1 MKGIWSIVIIPLYL
15 LVSCSSSKAPVISE
29 HEVNL
34 QPTFSEIA
42 IDGRSDD
49 WRNAP
54 HDFSEG
60 STVEF
65 SVANNASHLFILL
78 KVPSIQEQRKIL
90 EGGMDVWISA
100 DGRKDK
106 KTGITY
112 PVKGELSDQDPSITG
127 TGQLTVKERHLQMAA
142 QVISMQRFGF
152 IPVFNSVQSIRQN
165 TGFKA
170 SIGWDENDVMIYE
183 LTIPFNAFTED
194 IRNKELKVGFNIH
207 GIDRTKNSQQAQNNA
222 FTEGHGSSMGGGRRG
237 GGNFGN
243 RRDPGQKAANN
254 RYNQH
259 EKMYAPE
266 TFWADYRIANAH

>member
-1 MKGIWSIVIIPLYL
+1 MKAFGSILLIPFYL
-15 LVSCSSSKAPVISE
+15 LISCSSSKVPVASE
-29 HEVNL
+29 HEVSL
-34 QPTFSEIA
+34 QPTFSEIT

-49 WRNAP
+49 WQNVP

-65 SVANNASHLFILL
+65 SVANNASHLFILM
-78 KVPSIQEQRKIL
+78 KAPSVQEQRKIL

-100 DGRKDK
+100 DGKKDK

-142 QVISMQRFGF
+142 QVISMQRYGF
-152 IPVFNSVQSIRQN
+152 IPVYNSVQSIRQN

-183 LTIPFNAFTED
+183 LTVPFNAFTTD
-194 IRNKELKVGFNIH
+194 IRNKQIKVGFNIH
-207 GIDRTKNSQQAQNNA
+207 GIDRPKNSDQSKNTA

-254 RYNQH
+254 RYNQR
-259 EKMYAPE
+259 EKMFATE
-266 TFWADYRIANAH
+266 TFWANYQVAK